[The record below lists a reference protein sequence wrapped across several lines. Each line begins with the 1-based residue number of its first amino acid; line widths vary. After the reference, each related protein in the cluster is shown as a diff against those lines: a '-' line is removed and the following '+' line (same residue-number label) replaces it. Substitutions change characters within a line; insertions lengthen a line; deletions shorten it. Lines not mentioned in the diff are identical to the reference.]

1 MLNCNSSSP
10 AILPTQMT
18 QTLNSTAQHDSKSQ
32 APHYP
37 FIDALRGWAILGV
50 ILVHCSIEVQPASEL
65 LLRIMRQGAKGVQL
79 FFIASAFTL
88 CASWSSRSQFDNRP
102 ITSFI
107 IRRFFRIAPMFY
119 LSALVYLLLNG
130 LTRSYWAPNGIS
142 WQAIISTL
150 SFTHGFHPESINS
163 VVPGGWSI
171 AVEMTFYSIAPFLFK
186 STRSTS
192 RAIKILAACFLA
204 QKINQLISPKLFDY
218 PKDQQ
223 YIVDNFIELNFLSQL
238 PYFGC
243 GIICYWV
250 IQDRAINGNRFKNTS
265 YLIPFFYLALCSLS
279 QPTQSTLIAG
289 GIFSMILIS
298 SYTNPQILIVNKIT
312 NKIGKLS
319 YSLYLTHF
327 AVIILL
333 KQSEFFRNLNHTNIG
348 SLCFFGAIL
357 TLSTA
362 AALITNKFIE
372 SPGIS
377 AGSILIT
384 RLK

>member
-18 QTLNSTAQHDSKSQ
+18 QTLNSTAHHDSKNQ
-32 APHYP
+32 VPNYP

-65 LLRIMRQGAKGVQL
+65 LLKIMRQGAKGVQL

-88 CASWSSRSQFDNRP
+88 CASWSSRSQFDNWP

-119 LSALVYLLLNG
+119 LSALLYLLLNG
-130 LTRSYWAPNGIS
+130 LTKSYWAPNGIS
-142 WQAIISTL
+142 WQAVLFTF
-150 SFTHGFHPESINS
+150 SFTHGFHPENINS

-171 AVEMTFYSIAPFLFK
+171 AVEMTFYATAPFIFK

-192 RAIKILAACFLA
+192 NAIKILAVCFFA
-204 QKINQLISPKLFDY
+204 QKINQLLIPQVFNY

-223 YIVDNFIELNFLSQL
+223 YILENFIEMNFLSQL

-250 IQDRAINGNRFKNTS
+250 LQDRANNGNRFKKTS
-265 YLIPFFYLALCSLS
+265 YLIPFFYLALCKLS
-279 QPTQSTLIAG
+279 QPLQSTLIAG
-289 GIFSMILIS
+289 GIFSMALIS
-298 SYTNPQILIVNKIT
+298 SRTNPQILIVNKIT
-312 NKIGKLS
+312 IKLGKLS

-327 AVIILL
+327 AAIILL
-333 KQSEFFRNLNHTNIG
+333 KQSKLLSNLNHTNIG
-348 SLCFFGAIL
+348 SLCFFGATLI
-357 TLSTA
+357 LSTA
-362 AALITNKFIE
+362 AAFVTNKFIE
-372 SPGIS
+372 SPGIT
-377 AGSILIT
+377 AGSTLIK